1 MPTRH
6 IPEEEL
12 FRRLDAWTEKQP
24 SPPTLWDVVRQEDG
38 LIAAAYITRVFRKAA
53 KEAVLSHERVKE
65 VRQLALL
72 AFKGDAAEAERFL
85 RAPSLLFGRSPLEA
99 TVESNNGMDEA
110 LRGLA
115 ILLQEHSLSL
125 FDRIATSWSLADEE
139 RAVLLGADLEKVES
153 WRSQPFRIPL
163 QLVVR
168 IVSLL
173 MAHKA
178 IVSFG
183 GSDEGVSVWLREKR
197 QSSPFN
203 GDSAL
208 ALMMLEGRYGIILV
222 RDYLN
227 NEATVVDG
235 PRTSVRS
242 ARSST

>member
-12 FRRLDAWTEKQP
+12 FRRLDAWAAKQS

-65 VRQLALL
+65 VRQLALF
-72 AFKGDAAEAERFL
+72 AFRGDAAEAERFL

-115 ILLQEHSLSL
+115 ILLQEHCLSL
-125 FDRIATSWSLADEE
+125 FDRIATSWSLADDE
-139 RAVLLGADLEKVES
+139 RAVLLGADLQKVES

-163 QLVVR
+163 QLVIRV
-168 IVSLL
+168 VSLL

-178 IVSFG
+178 IVSSG
-183 GSDEGVSVWLREKR
+183 GASEEVSDWLREKR
-197 QSSPFN
+197 QSPPFN

-208 ALMMLEGRYGIILV
+208 ALMMSDGRYGIVLL
-222 RDYLN
+222 RDYLDQ
-227 NEATVVDG
+227 EVLETKG
-235 PRTSVRS
+235 
-242 ARSST
+242 